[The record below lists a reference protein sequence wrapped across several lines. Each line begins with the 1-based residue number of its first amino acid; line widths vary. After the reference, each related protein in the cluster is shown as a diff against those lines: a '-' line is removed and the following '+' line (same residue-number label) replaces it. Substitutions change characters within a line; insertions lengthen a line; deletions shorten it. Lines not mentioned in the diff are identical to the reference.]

1 MKQPKFPKTSYR
13 IGEFA
18 ENKGVTPDFL
28 KHYEEFGL
36 LRVQQKENGYR
47 YFHFDQS
54 SRILEY
60 MRLRNYGV
68 AVKEMRSMLMA
79 DADEAMEMLEAKV
92 KDLRRQA
99 EKIAAVLE
107 EHKRIRAW
115 QKERLAKPCDWEI
128 RDVEEH
134 YFLPHTTST
143 NFIDD
148 KRIREL
154 LKIWSGWLPIAK
166 SAMHLKS
173 VDAQD
178 MSYLPCW
185 GLILPKSIAERYD
198 IPINDV
204 VELLPAGKAFVL
216 HFESDE
222 SAFDMH
228 KLAQAEHPAFEK
240 LKALNLR
247 PAQDLFLVVE
257 MKLINPDGSRR
268 GGLGRFVIP
277 LKDS

>member
-1 MKQPKFPKTSYR
+1 M
-13 IGEFA
+13 
-18 ENKGVTPDFL
+18 GVTPDFL

-36 LRVQQKENGYR
+36 LRVLQKENGYR

-60 MRLRNYGV
+60 MWLRNYGV

-79 DADEAMEMLEAKV
+79 DADEAMEMLEVKV

-115 QKERLAKPCDWEI
+115 LKERLAKPCDWEI

-154 LKIWSGWLPIAK
+154 LKI
-166 SAMHLKS
+166 
-173 VDAQD
+173 
-178 MSYLPCW
+178 
-185 GLILPKSIAERYD
+185 
-198 IPINDV
+198 
-204 VELLPAGKAFVL
+204 
-216 HFESDE
+216 
-222 SAFDMH
+222 
-228 KLAQAEHPAFEK
+228 
-240 LKALNLR
+240 
-247 PAQDLFLVVE
+247 
-257 MKLINPDGSRR
+257 
-268 GGLGRFVIP
+268 
-277 LKDS
+277 